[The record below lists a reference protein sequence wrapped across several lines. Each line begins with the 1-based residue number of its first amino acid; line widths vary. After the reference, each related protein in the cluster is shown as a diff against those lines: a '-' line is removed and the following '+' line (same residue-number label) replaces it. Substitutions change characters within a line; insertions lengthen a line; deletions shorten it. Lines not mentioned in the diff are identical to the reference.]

1 MSEELVPI
9 FHALSA
15 QFNPQPG
22 GDLAAIIQMSKEAA
36 ALWRKHGGEV
46 SYWSVIGGEVGNLAF
61 AVRFDSFEAY
71 GRSMAA
77 MFTDPATMEWQAKR
91 LKAGQSEWVRS
102 NTAVELDI

>member
-1 MSEELVPI
+1 MPAVLIQYVSKPK
-9 FHALSA
+9 
-15 QFNPQPG
+15 PG
-22 GDLAAIIQMSKEAA
+22 SDFATIMLISKEAA

-61 AVRFDSFEAY
+61 MVRFDSIEAY

-77 MFTDPATMEWQAKR
+77 MFNDPATTEWQAKR

-102 NTAVELDI
+102 NTAVELEI